1 MGTREDS
8 NSFQTRVGAEC
19 IWVQDTDHVRKLI
32 ISGWG
37 GHVDRLRS
45 CLVFLSA
52 LTVRV
57 RKNGGLHLNLSEFI
71 PRAKCQF
78 GCVCLREFYEI
89 VGEFLTRAV
98 LVVTLLVFRSCSF
111 LQLGGLAR
119 WNTVIIENSVT
130 SREQCMIS
138 HVTSI
143 W

>member
-1 MGTREDS
+1 MIQDTVSVGTREDS

-98 LVVTLLVFRSCSF
+98 AEPAERGVEPEA
-111 LQLGGLAR
+111 GAEPAGPEAAGPGAAAG
-119 WNTVIIENSVT
+119 
-130 SREQCMIS
+130 
-138 HVTSI
+138 
-143 W
+143 